1 MWLSFFLNA
10 ALIVAAGTQLAKNAE
25 RISAKLGLGK
35 AWAGA
40 LLLPLATSLPELIT
54 SRRAA
59 IIAAP
64 DLAGGNI
71 YGSILFNLTLIALID
86 LVQGRGPL
94 TARRKRSLVV
104 IALFSIIILVFSII
118 GIILALPYR
127 LGWVGVDTI
136 VLLVIYLLGSS
147 MIMALENNNRGRRKI
162 NEEDF
167 PAVGKKEFF
176 RSLLFF
182 GLAAVVIIM
191 AGTNLTDAADMISLE
206 TGLNKTLVG
215 SLFIAITTS
224 LPEVVTTMTAVHLG
238 FVDMAIANVLGANFF
253 NVLLL
258 FITDI
263 FYRKGPL
270 LMNLSP
276 QNLITAAMGVFLS
289 IIVLISLIYPF
300 RRQFLRMGLPS
311 YLIIFSYL
319 LTMVFL
325 FFTN

>member
-25 RISAKLGLGK
+25 RISANFGLGK

-40 LLLPLATSLPELIT
+40 LLLPLATTLPELVT

-104 IALFSIIILVFSII
+104 TGLFSILIIVFSII
-118 GIILALPYR
+118 GMILALPYR
-127 LGWVGVDTI
+127 LGWVGLDTI
-136 VLLVIYLLGSS
+136 FILAIYLLGSS
-147 MIMALENNNRGRRKI
+147 MIMALESNNRGRGKE
-162 NEEDF
+162 NEEVF
-167 PAVGKKEFF
+167 PAIGKKELF

-182 GLAAVVIIM
+182 GLAAVVIVI
-191 AGTNLTDAADMISLE
+191 AGTNLTDAADMISIE
-206 TGLNKTLVG
+206 TGLNRTLVG

-238 FVDMAIANVLGANFF
+238 FVEMAIANVLGANFF

-276 QNLITAAMGVFLS
+276 QNLVAANMGVLIS

-311 YLIIFSYL
+311 YIIIFSYL
-319 LTMVFL
+319 LTIIFL
-325 FFTN
+325 FSTN